1 MNIKEQL
8 IQKNQGFPDKTAFIF
23 EDSPVNFSLLQDKT
37 FCWANYLVSL
47 GVKKGDKVAVYLPN
61 IPEAIYG
68 LLGALSVG
76 ATIVPLDFMLTE
88 EEIMTFVNH
97 SQVSVLLCQQKK
109 GLDLGV
115 IKKRC
120 PELKEIITCREKI
133 EGFHFWDDVISKSP
147 CDEPEIDS
155 GESDLSS
162 IFYTSGSTGH
172 PKGVMLNFSHFDNPV
187 KTLDHFL
194 RVSKDDV
201 FLCGG
206 VPFSHLGGFGY
217 ILLMVY
223 FGSTLML
230 MERFQPFE
238 FLKNIQKHNVTIF
251 CIVPAMFMA
260 ILAMKEYDKF
270 DFSSL
275 RYAVVFGAPSSP
287 VILKRFKN
295 AYPNAKLLNGWGMT
309 ETAAPNTLSPCD
321 LDLVKSIGR
330 FSPLVEVKIVDEQG
344 KTLEQGSQGE
354 LWIKGPVMAGYY
366 KEEELT
372 KAVLTDDGWLKTGD
386 IATCDEDGFYYIVG
400 RKKDMIKVAGEIV
413 FPDEVEEKMQRFP
426 AISEV
431 AVIGIED
438 KMRGEVPKAFIVTK
452 DDQQFDEDKLR
463 IFLKEHLAHFKIPH
477 YFEVVKELPKNRT
490 GKIDKQLLKQRSSS

>member
-8 IQKNQGFPDKTAFIF
+8 IQKKQAFPDRVAFIF
-23 EDSPVNFSLLQDKT
+23 EDNSVSFSLLEDQS
-37 FCWANYLVSL
+37 FRWANHLASL
-47 GVKKGDKVAVYLPN
+47 GVKKGDKVAAYLPN

-68 LLGALSVG
+68 LLGALSIG
-76 ATIVPLDFMLTE
+76 ATIVPLDFMLTQ
-88 EEIMTFVNH
+88 EEIVTFVNH
-97 SQVSVLLCQQKK
+97 SQASVLLCLQKK
-109 GLDLGV
+109 GLDLGA
-115 IKKRC
+115 IKKSC
-120 PELKEIITCREKI
+120 PELKGIVTCRERV
-133 EGFHFWDDVISKSP
+133 EGFSFWDDIILKSS
-147 CDEPEIDS
+147 CDEPEIS
-155 GESDLSS
+155 SSENDLSS

-172 PKGVMLNFSHFDNPV
+172 PKGVMLNFFHLDNPV
-187 KTLDHFL
+187 KTLNHFL

-386 IATCDEDGFYYIVG
+386 IAICDEDGFYYIVG

-490 GKIDKQLLKQRSSS
+490 GKIDKQSLKQRSSS